1 MLKKSA
7 ANVVGLVLALFFLF
21 PTYWMITTALKPRG
35 TTITSDYDL
44 IPFSVTFTN
53 FVTAWTKPG
62 FLSSL
67 GNSLLVTLT
76 AVLAAI
82 VIGITA
88 AVAMSRFAFA
98 AARASCC

>member
-1 MLKKSA
+1 M
-7 ANVVGLVLALFFLF
+7 
-21 PTYWMITTALKPRG
+21 
-35 TTITSDYDL
+35 TSDYDL
-44 IPFSVTFTN
+44 IPFSVTLSN

-76 AVLAAI
+76 AVIAAI
-82 VIGITA
+82 LIGITA
-88 AVAMSRFAFA
+88 AVAMSRLPSA